1 MHLLRSRH
9 VLFAASW
16 ASVAHAKHN
25 TSKTHD
31 FDALQYVNPLIGT
44 INGGHAFA
52 GATLPFGMAKSVA
65 DVNSADNKQGGFA
78 SDDSDITGFSHM
90 HDSGT
95 GGGASLGNFPIFP
108 QSGCPGDS
116 INNCKFTK
124 IDRASQRIYGS
135 VEARP
140 GYFAI
145 SLNTSIHTEMTVTNH
160 TSLYRFRFPD
170 NQTSNDTYPNQ
181 TSAALPLSP
190 LFLVDLTDLPDS
202 RINGSIAVDPT
213 SGRITGNGTFQ
224 PSFGVGSY
232 NAYFCA
238 DFSGAAIR
246 DTGVW
251 MNNRA
256 GSEPKHLSVTADGVN
271 NPPLPAGAWTQ
282 FHAPTSKNEVLV
294 RVGLSFISE
303 AKACQ
308 NAELEIPDFGFE
320 KTLAAAEDAW
330 RSKLS
335 VVEID
340 AGGISDDIQTV
351 FWSGMYKSMMS
362 PQDYTGENMLWE
374 SDEPY
379 YDSYYC
385 IWDSFRSLHP
395 LLTLTD
401 PATQTR
407 MIRSLIDIYR
417 HEGTLS
423 LSYLNEDLTHST

>member
-9 VLFAASW
+9 VLLAASW
-16 ASVAHAKHN
+16 ASAAHAKHN
-25 TSKTHD
+25 TSKPHD

-170 NQTSNDTYPNQ
+170 NQTSNATYPNQ

-213 SGRITGNGTFQ
+213 TGRITGNGTFQ

-238 DFSGAAIR
+238 DFSGATIR

-282 FHAPTSKNEVLV
+282 FHAPTSKNEIFV

-308 NAELEIPDFGFE
+308 NAELEIPDFGFK
-320 KTLAAAEDAW
+320 KTLAAADDAW

-335 VVEID
+335 VVKID

-385 IWDSFRSLHP
+385 IF
-395 LLTLTD
+395 
-401 PATQTR
+401 
-407 MIRSLIDIYR
+407 
-417 HEGTLS
+417 GTLS
-423 LSYLNEDLTHST
+423 EVFTHFLPLQILELRPE